1 MLAEQSS
8 WWLEDRTGRVE
19 TTVFVCCMP
28 LWRRVNVTWHGDSDW
43 TCVISAFTSV
53 YYQTVHQETPLRFLD
68 VFFTTKKERS
78 FPLWCDAKL
87 RTCFKRIIRDCDCV
101 DGVAVPYQG
110 ARSGNESCPA
120 SSISRGTKIKKK
132 RPLRV
137 IAIAGVT
144 SSRIYSTTAMYSLF
158 DGFSPNSLLFSLSL
172 FSNSLFLGCRN
183 LSDRLPML
191 DDPSI
196 IFVLKME
203 EHIARMVAPFWE
215 LLLITNPA
223 FFCLSMLFP
232 FFIWMTLLLLYS
244 WYRCTQF

>member
-1 MLAEQSS
+1 MWRDTVTVIGRAWLVHSRQFIIKRCSRRRLGFLMFSS
-8 WWLEDRTGRVE
+8 QPKKKDLFPCDVMPNCALVSNASFVIVIVSTVLRCRIRGR
-19 TTVFVCCMP
+19 
-28 LWRRVNVTWHGDSDW
+28 G
-43 TCVISAFTSV
+43 
-53 YYQTVHQETPLRFLD
+53 
-68 VFFTTKKERS
+68 
-78 FPLWCDAKL
+78 
-87 RTCFKRIIRDCDCV
+87 
-101 DGVAVPYQG
+101 
-110 ARSGNESCPA
+110 SGNESCPA
-120 SSISRGTKIKKK
+120 SSISRGTKRKKK

-144 SSRIYSTTAMYSLF
+144 PLHVFIVLQPCTVCF

-196 IFVLKME
+196 IFFSFLKME
-203 EHIARMVAPFWE
+203 EQIARMVAPFWE

-223 FFCLSMLFP
+223 FFCLLLLCP

-244 WYRCTQF
+244 SWYRCTQF